1 MEKSDVGVDI
11 GKQMNEEGA
20 RDEGDDCKIE
30 RSHPINLNRVPV
42 EEHPGKW

>member
-1 MEKSDVGVDI
+1 VEKSDVGVDI
-11 GKQMNEEGA
+11 GKQMNEGA